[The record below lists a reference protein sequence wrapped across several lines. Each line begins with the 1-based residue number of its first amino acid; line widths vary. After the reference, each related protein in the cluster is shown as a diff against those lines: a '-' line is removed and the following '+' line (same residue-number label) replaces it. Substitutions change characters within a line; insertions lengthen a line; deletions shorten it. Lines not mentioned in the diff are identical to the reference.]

1 MRFTQMDLKRLW
13 RLEFDLESTRI
24 HFARAIISEAT
35 DLKELQSVSHVIA
48 SRDLFPDV

>member
-24 HFARAIISEAT
+24 HFARTILSEAT
-35 DLKELQSVSHVIA
+35 DLKELQTVSHGIA
-48 SRDLFPDV
+48 SSDLLPDA